1 MFTNMWI
8 FRHQG
13 VINMVTMA
21 MVTLKNLFLCLWY
34 HVLTPDQR

>member
-1 MFTNMWI
+1 MFTNIWI
-8 FRHQG
+8 FHHQG

-21 MVTLKNLFLCLWY
+21 MVTLKNLFLGLRD

>member
-8 FRHQG
+8 FHHQG

-34 HVLTPDQR
+34 HVLTPEQR